1 MTDGALVKLSGATRA
16 LAEAKTVDEIKHVM
30 DLAEAARL
38 YARKAQLGLEAQNH
52 AAEIYLDG
60 SRKAGELLAEL
71 ERKPGGDGSN
81 QHQKS
86 LRPTM
91 DASSQYQAVLEDTG
105 TTRQDANRWQQIA
118 SLPAE
123 VYEGWKDAT
132 KSARHELTT
141 AGALRVV
148 KEQIRRSDK
157 AQRESEARQMLDAWP
172 DWLMLGDFRDVG
184 VAVPDESVDLVF
196 TDPPYDEHAAWLY
209 GDLAAFAQRVLKPGG
224 ICMAYSGQM
233 HLPQVYA
240 GMGQRLEYMWT
251 CGIGH
256 SGATTLFR
264 KWRIFN
270 SWKPILM
277 YGKAPVS
284 AWWDVSFRDFAV
296 GGQEKDSH
304 PWQQAVSEAEH
315 YIRSVCPLGGLVCD
329 PFLGSGTSLV
339 AAKRLGMRYVGIEI
353 DFGTAAIARKR
364 VDEA

>member
-1 MTDGALVKLSGATRA
+1 
-16 LAEAKTVDEIKHVM
+16 
-30 DLAEAARL
+30 
-38 YARKAQLGLEAQNH
+38 
-52 AAEIYLDG
+52 
-60 SRKAGELLAEL
+60 
-71 ERKPGGDGSN
+71 
-81 QHQKS
+81 
-86 LRPTM
+86 
-91 DASSQYQAVLEDTG
+91 
-105 TTRQDANRWQQIA
+105 
-118 SLPAE
+118 
-123 VYEGWKDAT
+123 
-132 KSARHELTT
+132 
-141 AGALRVV
+141 
-148 KEQIRRSDK
+148 
-157 AQRESEARQMLDAWP
+157 MLDTWP

-277 YGKAPVS
+277 YGKPPIS

-296 GGQEKDSH
+296 GGQEKDLH